1 MIMRNCS
8 RKWRQMSVIGSW
20 CQYVYNSSTLKR
32 EIRRVKRGHD
42 IALANKVKENP
53 KRFYRYINTKVKN
66 RDP

>member
-1 MIMRNCS
+1 
-8 RKWRQMSVIGSW
+8 MSVIGSW

-53 KRFYRYINTKVKN
+53 KRFYKYINTKVKN